1 MPVIFL
7 AAKRL
12 NRHSRTHGRISART
26 NLRYEGLNNAT
37 APTSSAA
44 CAEMTSVNGEFVVG
58 RICAS
63 MAALFGA
70 VDEFGVSQRFD

>member
-12 NRHSRTHGRISART
+12 NRHSRTHGRISARP

-44 CAEMTSVNGEFVVG
+44 CAEMTSVSSEFVVG
-58 RICAS
+58 HICAS
-63 MAALFGA
+63 TAALPGA
-70 VDEFGVSQRFD
+70 VDEFSLAQRVD